1 MDYCFICGVS
11 EEKAKLFDAI
21 SEEGIAKICERCSFD
36 EGIPLIKRPTTF
48 QLKESERPR
57 GSVYERMKNVSG
69 FKEREDRVE
78 RARKFGIE
86 KKDVSLRDIVDKSY
100 KKDVPKKIERTDL
113 VDNFHWAVMT
123 GRRRKKLSQ
132 KQLAEQI
139 GESEDA
145 IKMAEQGILPND
157 ENKLAKKLE
166 TFLEVMIIKRKII
179 EPTISVKRE
188 GVAEISFE
196 PLPQKEPR
204 RDLTIEDLKEMRKRK
219 EEELMNRNLEKKEVS
234 EESGED
240 EPELLEKKKIKDL
253 SDDEIRKL
261 IFKR

>member
-21 SEEGIAKICERCSFD
+21 SDEGIVKICERCSFD
-36 EGIPLIKRPTTF
+36 EGIPLVKKPTTF

-69 FKEREDRVE
+69 FREREDRIV
-78 RARKFGIE
+78 KNNKGFGIE
-86 KKDVSLRDIVDKSY
+86 RKDVTLRDIVDRSY
-100 KKDVPKKIERTDL
+100 KKDIPKKIERTDL

-166 TFLEVMIIKRKII
+166 TFLEVMIIKRKKI

-196 PLPQKEPR
+196 PLPSKESKKE
-204 RDLTIEDLKEMRKRK
+204 LTISDLQ
-219 EEELMNRNLEKKEVS
+219 ELKKKKENKLS
-234 EESGED
+234 ENSDEEVGEKFED
-240 EPELLEKKKIKDL
+240 EPEFLEKKKIKDL
-253 SDDEIRKL
+253 SDDEMRKL